1 MMQFSYKNEHSRM
14 LIVRCIG
21 EKNFFVEKVILPF
34 EVIAFEAPK
43 DAIEDALTVESPQD
57 ILDCIM
63 LTLKRNSQY
72 HRICARHS
80 KEVLD
85 LLYGV
90 DKNNNVVEIN
100 AGALDDDYLTD
111 PKKWI
116 DYTELPDSGKVQT
129 GNVEIKTDNIG
140 LFTEDELVAKGYQL
154 TDTGWVKA

>member
-1 MMQFSYKNEHSRM
+1 MNDFSSHALNNLRDS
-14 LIVRCIG
+14 
-21 EKNFFVEKVILPF
+21 
-34 EVIAFEAPK
+34 
-43 DAIEDALTVESPQD
+43 IEDALTSDSPQD

-72 HRICARHS
+72 HRVCARHS

-90 DKNNNVVEIN
+90 DKKKNVVEIN
-100 AGALDDDYLTD
+100 AGALDDDYLTN

-116 DYTELPDSGKVQT
+116 DYTELPDSGTVQT
-129 GNVEIKTDNIG
+129 VIENTG

-154 TDTGWVKA
+154 TDSGWVKA

>member
-1 MMQFSYKNEHSRM
+1 MIEEFSSPSLNN
-14 LIVRCIG
+14 L
-21 EKNFFVEKVILPF
+21 
-34 EVIAFEAPK
+34 K

-57 ILDCIM
+57 ILDFIM

-100 AGALDDDYLTD
+100 AGALDDDYLTN

-116 DYTELPDSGKVQT
+116 DYTELPDSGKVQLET
-129 GNVEIKTDNIG
+129 ENLG
-140 LFTEDELVAKGYQL
+140 LMDEDELVAKGYQL

>member
-1 MMQFSYKNEHSRM
+1 MELDEQLDIQRNSRYHGESNSLRPEQMIEEFSSPSLNN
-14 LIVRCIG
+14 L
-21 EKNFFVEKVILPF
+21 
-34 EVIAFEAPK
+34 K

-100 AGALDDDYLTD
+100 AGALSDDYLTD

-116 DYTELPDSGKVQT
+116 DYTEIPDSGKVQT

>member
-1 MMQFSYKNEHSRM
+1 MIEEFSSPSLNN
-14 LIVRCIG
+14 L
-21 EKNFFVEKVILPF
+21 
-34 EVIAFEAPK
+34 K
-43 DAIEDALTVESPQD
+43 DSIEDALTSESPQD

-90 DKNNNVVEIN
+90 DKKNNVVEIN
-100 AGALDDDYLTD
+100 AGALDDDYLTN

-116 DYTELPDSGKVQT
+116 DYTELPDSGKVQLET
-129 GNVEIKTDNIG
+129 ENLGIVD
-140 LFTEDELVAKGYQL
+140 EDELIAKGFQL
-154 TDTGWVKA
+154 TDTGWVKV

>member
-1 MMQFSYKNEHSRM
+1 MVLDEQLDIEGDSRYHGESNSLRPEQMIEEFSSPSLNN
-14 LIVRCIG
+14 L
-21 EKNFFVEKVILPF
+21 
-34 EVIAFEAPK
+34 K
-43 DAIEDALTVESPQD
+43 DSIEDALTSESPQD

-90 DKNNNVVEIN
+90 DKKNNVVEIN
-100 AGALDDDYLTD
+100 AGALSDDYLTD

-129 GNVEIKTDNIG
+129 ESENIG

>member
-1 MMQFSYKNEHSRM
+1 MVLDEQLDIKRDSRYHGESNSLRPEQMIEEFSSPSLNN
-14 LIVRCIG
+14 L
-21 EKNFFVEKVILPF
+21 
-34 EVIAFEAPK
+34 K
-43 DAIEDALTVESPQD
+43 DSIEDALTSESPQD

-90 DKNNNVVEIN
+90 DKKNNVVEIN

-129 GNVEIKTDNIG
+129 GNIEINSSVTDVMS
-140 LFTEDELVAKGYQL
+140 EDELVANGYQL

>member
-1 MMQFSYKNEHSRM
+1 MIEEFSSPSLNN
-14 LIVRCIG
+14 L
-21 EKNFFVEKVILPF
+21 
-34 EVIAFEAPK
+34 K

-72 HRICARHS
+72 HRVCARHS

-90 DKNNNVVEIN
+90 DKSKNVVEIK
-100 AGALDDDYLTD
+100 AAAEDDHSWITD
-111 PKKWI
+111 SKRWI

-129 GNVEIKTDNIG
+129 GNVEIHTG
-140 LFTEDELVAKGYQL
+140 LMDEDELIANGYQL